1 MSALGN
7 LAFVLL
13 GCLAVA
19 MSVVSMVSVVAVS
32 VSVVVSMSVSVSV
45 VVLLSSNGLGSLVI
59 VTLGGVPVLGRGTIL
74 VSVLAPS
81 LGSPLVVVLVVPF
94 VIGLGVVGLGPCAV
108 IRLLDAQVLVSA
120 PSIPVGAGL
129 ATVTG
134 VGGLRGAVPLAALL
148 HTVGVATVAT
158 LAKAAVGVAEVAGV
172 LLGPLGGLLAAGV
185 GVTGVVSVVVLSPLV
200 IISLNGSG
208 VALVVVRLGGDG
220 IVGFAPSGVE
230 VGAVSLLGPLVIVVG
245 TACSLGVVG
254 GAAPVAVHLTVASGL
269 WCVTTIATMTTVAL
283 AGNSAASTL
292 PVLGGRSLAVGGGAI
307 DVSIFAPGL
316 SAPFVIVFVVPFVV
330 RLGRVGLGL
339 HLVVG
344 DVLLVVLI
352 ASPGV
357 PIGARFAPVA
367 SAAGSG
373 GGLGVTAS
381 LLAPAVAAVV
391 LPDRTGG
398 GLAVGI
404 SVASIVLVVIL
415 GPLVVVGSHRA
426 CVPFAVVG
434 LGIDGVVRLAPS

>member
-1 MSALGN
+1 MSTMSVAAVANLDWGDGVGGLSAGLVNRRCGLLVAGGVAGLVAVVVLGPLVVVGPDLASVLLIIVGLGGDGVIRLAPSGVGVRAVGLLGPLIVVIAGLLSGPLARRLFLLMSALGN

-13 GCLAVA
+13 DDVVLAVA
-19 MSVVSMVSVVAVS
+19 TVVSTMSVTVSTVWVVSVTVA
-32 VSVVVSMSVSVSV
+32 
-45 VVLLSSNGLGSLVI
+45 VVLLLRCNSLGSLVI
-59 VTLGGVPVLGRGTIL
+59 VTLRGVPVLGRGTIL

-129 ATVTG
+129 ATVPG

-220 IVGFAPSGVE
+220 IVGLAPSGVE

-254 GAAPVAVHLTVASGL
+254 GAAPVAVHLTVA
-269 WCVTTIATMTTVAL
+269 C
-283 AGNSAASTL
+283 
-292 PVLGGRSLAVGGGAI
+292 SL
-307 DVSIFAPGL
+307 
-316 SAPFVIVFVVPFVV
+316 
-330 RLGRVGLGL
+330 
-339 HLVVG
+339 
-344 DVLLVVLI
+344 
-352 ASPGV
+352 
-357 PIGARFAPVA
+357 
-367 SAAGSG
+367 
-373 GGLGVTAS
+373 
-381 LLAPAVAAVV
+381 
-391 LPDRTGG
+391 
-398 GLAVGI
+398 
-404 SVASIVLVVIL
+404 
-415 GPLVVVGSHRA
+415 
-426 CVPFAVVG
+426 
-434 LGIDGVVRLAPS
+434 